1 MLECVQGHCPSIAGQ
16 PREIV
21 SADGMVGLLTYLV
34 PLNRLLKNLFKM
46 RCT

>member
-21 SADGMVGLLTYLV
+21 SADGMVRFV
-34 PLNRLLKNLFKM
+34 NLFSAAKSSS
-46 RCT
+46 